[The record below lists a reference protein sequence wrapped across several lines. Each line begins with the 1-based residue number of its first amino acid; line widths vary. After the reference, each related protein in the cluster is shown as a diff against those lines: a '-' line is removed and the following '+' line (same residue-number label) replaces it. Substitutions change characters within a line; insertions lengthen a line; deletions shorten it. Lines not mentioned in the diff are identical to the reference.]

1 MSTPTPPQP
10 DPEVVVIKEK
20 KDDGNVWLWA
30 IFGIVLLAIILVV
43 VGVCLA
49 NKHRKKI
56 VYVPSSASSMPPSVA
71 SSLQGGYGGGVSSY
85 GAMSTAPVTQSMLN
99 MSAAPMSFLSY

>member
-1 MSTPTPPQP
+1 MSTPQP

-30 IFGIVLLAIILVV
+30 IFAIVLIAIILVV

-49 NKHRKKI
+49 NKHKKV

-71 SSLQGGYGGGVSSY
+71 SSLQGGYSGVSKY
-85 GAMSTAPVTQSMLN
+85 GAMSTAPITQSMLT
-99 MSAAPMSFLSY
+99 SSVAPMSFLSY

>member
-1 MSTPTPPQP
+1 MSTPSP

-43 VGVCLA
+43 VGVCLS
-49 NKHRKKI
+49 NKRHKRI
-56 VYVPSSASSMPPSVA
+56 MYLNNSQVPPSVA
-71 SSLQGGYGGGVSSY
+71 SSLSGGSSY
-85 GAMSTAPVTQSMLN
+85 MASGGLGAMSTVPVTHSMLN
-99 MSAAPMSFLSY
+99 SSVAPMSFLPY